1 MIFLSHTHADK
12 PVVDVV
18 AQRLAAVFG
27 QEKVFYD
34 SWSIQP
40 GDGIIDKMNAGLTE
54 CRFFFLFVSKRS
66 LQSGMVKLEWQNA
79 LLKSTKGDTKIIPVR
94 LDDVLL
100 PAVLLQ
106 TLYIDLF
113 TQGFET
119 GVRQMIDVTSGRSTY
134 RPSGSSS
141 LQNVRAYMSRS
152 AEAITIEFRAEVY
165 MEPQSRYLI
174 LLANTES
181 EVSWS
186 AVGEGQYESG
196 FNSNI
201 SLNNGRI
208 VNGLL
213 MARQSATSPGFP
225 FIAEVKSKT
234 GAEIKIL
241 GTMRI
246 AARDQFAGIPLI
258 EQGPH
263 NIALQPTRAAEGDG
277 I

>member
-12 PVVDVV
+12 PVVDVI

-54 CRFFFLFVSKRS
+54 CRFFLLFVSKRS

-119 GVRQMIDVTSGRSTY
+119 GVRQIIDVTSGRSTY
-134 RPSGSSS
+134 RPSGDSSF
-141 LQNVRAYMSRS
+141 QNVRAYLSRS
-152 AEAITIEFRAEVY
+152 PGAITVEFRAEVY
-165 MEPQSRYLI
+165 MEPHSRYLI
-174 LLANTES
+174 LLGNTES

-196 FNSNI
+196 FNSNVP
-201 SLNNGRI
+201 LNDGRI

-225 FIAEVKSKT
+225 FITEVKSKA

-241 GTMRI
+241 GAMRI
-246 AARDQFAGIPLI
+246 AARDQFVGIPLI
-258 EQGPH
+258 EQEAH
-263 NIALQPTRAAEGDG
+263 NTALQSTR
-277 I
+277 

>member
-12 PVVDVV
+12 LIVDSI

-27 QEKVFYD
+27 QERIFYD

-54 CRFFFLFVSKRS
+54 CKFFFLFVSKRS

-79 LLKSTKGDTKIIPVR
+79 LLKSTRGETKIIPVR

-106 TLYIDLF
+106 TLYIDIF

-119 GVRQMIDVTSGRSTY
+119 GLRQMIDVASGRSTY
-134 RPSGSSS
+134 RPSGDASF
-141 LQNVRAYMSRS
+141 QNVRAYLSRS
-152 AEAITIEFRAEVY
+152 PGAIQVEFRAEAY
-165 MEPQSRYLI
+165 MEPHSRYLI
-174 LLANTES
+174 LLENTEN
-181 EVSWS
+181 EVSWT
-186 AVGEGQYESG
+186 AVGEGQFESG
-196 FNSNI
+196 FNAGI
-201 SLNNGRI
+201 SLNDGRV

-225 FIAEVKSKT
+225 FVTEVKSK
-234 GAEIKIL
+234 GNAEIKFI
-241 GTMRI
+241 GAMRI
-246 AARDQFAGIPLI
+246 AARDQFIGIPVI
-258 EQGPH
+258 EQG
-263 NIALQPTRAAEGDG
+263 R
-277 I
+277 